1 MKKKKI
7 ISVVGARPNFMKV
20 APIHRAM
27 QRYSDSVEHLIVHTG
42 QHYDVKMSDQFFQ
55 DLEIP
60 EPDHFL
66 GVGSASHAV
75 QTANI
80 MIEFEKVCIDEK
92 PDLVIVVGDVNSTIA
107 CALTSAKLGIK
118 VAHVEGGLR
127 SFDRGMPEEI
137 NRIATDSICN
147 YCFATEGSAI
157 DNLKKENFPAEN
169 IFLVG
174 NTMID
179 SQKFAVAA
187 AEDSDILQKL
197 DLEEKKYVV
206 STVHRPSNVDI
217 PEQLSDI
224 LDVFGELA
232 KERIIILPAHPRT
245 QKNIKEFGLQD
256 KVDSIKN
263 LKFIDPLGYID
274 FLALMMNSDFVITD
288 SGGIQEETTA
298 LDVPCLTIRTTTERP
313 VTVETGS
320 NILVQPLKDKM
331 LIAIREILAGVRK
344 SSSVPELWDGNA
356 AGRIA
361 RIIVEKILI

>member
-55 DLEIP
+55 DLDIP

-80 MIEFEKVCIDEK
+80 MIEFEKVCIEEK

-107 CALTSAKLGIK
+107 CALTSVKLGIK

-127 SFDRGMPEEI
+127 SSDREMPEEI

-147 YCFATEGSAI
+147 YCFATEESAI
-157 DNLKKENFPAEN
+157 ENLKKENFPIEN
-169 IFLVG
+169 VFLVG

-179 SQKFAVAA
+179 SQKYAVAA

-197 DLEEKKYVV
+197 NLGDKKYVV
-206 STVHRPSNVDI
+206 STIHRPSNVDI
-217 PEQLSDI
+217 PEQLNDI
-224 LDVFGELA
+224 LDVFRELA
-232 KERIIILPAHPRT
+232 KERMIILPAHPRT
-245 QKNIKEFGLQD
+245 QKNIKEFGLQE
-256 KVDSIKN
+256 KVDSIAN

-298 LDVPCLTIRTTTERP
+298 LDIPCLTIRTTTERP

-320 NILVQPLKDKM
+320 NILVQPHKDKM
-331 LIAIREILAGVRK
+331 LLAVREILGGARK
-344 SSSVPELWDGNA
+344 SSAVPELWDGNA